1 MTSGRIGTGSGG
13 GGGGGANGVIFLTQ
27 EISNGWVGNRISAGC
42 GATTVGGVA
51 KEGGG
56 LSGLFSGATV
66 DDAGGVKFR
75 SQDTTCCLG
84 GLGICW

>member
-56 LSGLFSGATV
+56 LRGLFSSGTTV
-66 DDAGGVKFR
+66 VDGGVKFR
-75 SQDTTCCLG
+75 SQDTPCFLG
-84 GLGICW
+84 GLGRC